1 MAVSFLHEGLLELV
15 RKRPDFV
22 PQLLAQF
29 LNIGVPPSAKAQLSE
44 STLNETVPAEFHADA
59 AVVIVV
65 GETPM
70 LGAIVEAQLE
80 KRERKRYT
88 WPHYA
93 TGGRARH
100 ECPFIVVVVAPDPLV
115 AHWASQPIDLGY
127 GSVFQPHVIG
137 PERIP
142 KVTDANEAARDLPLA
157 GLSVTAHGH
166 GDPTTAAKIA
176 LAVAKA
182 AMDLHDKEQR
192 LLYLGLIENALSE
205 AAKEIFRMMPEAPK
219 YFSESQRR
227 SYSKGAAEGEAKA
240 LLKILT
246 QRGLSVSEDQRHQ
259 INECTDLPTL
269 DRWLDRALLVT
280 SVEELLA

>member
-1 MAVSFLHEGLLELV
+1 MLELV
-15 RKRPDFV
+15 RKRPEFV
-22 PQLLAQF
+22 RELLAQF
-29 LNIGVPPSAKAQLSE
+29 LDIGVPPAAKAQLSE
-44 STLNETVPAEFHADA
+44 STLDETVPAEYHADA

-65 GETPM
+65 GETPV

-142 KVTDANEAARDLPLA
+142 KVTDAREAARDLPLA

-166 GDPTTAAKIA
+166 GDPNTAARIA
-176 LAVAKA
+176 LAVATA
-182 AMDLHDKEQR
+182 AM
-192 LLYLGLIENALSE
+192 
-205 AAKEIFRMMPEAPK
+205 
-219 YFSESQRR
+219 
-227 SYSKGAAEGEAKA
+227 EGEAKGEA
-240 LLKILT
+240 KAILKIMA
-246 QRGLSVSEDQRHQ
+246 QRGLPISEDQRRR
-259 INECTDLPTL
+259 ISACTDVPTL
-269 DRWLDRALLVT
+269 DRWLDRALSVT
-280 SVEELLA
+280 VEELLA